1 MQPSSVISR
10 VESIGEVF
18 RLSSSTRL
26 LSLASR
32 QVCDELRAHSRIL
45 LHRSKQKAM
54 TVIDRVTSPAGRSS
68 ITKLSLAGAICYAL
82 WGFLHLQA
90 AYAVYHVGAALE
102 PGMAQGRVFQDAWN
116 LLFFGVT
123 AIVVAL
129 TLNIRNNAWG
139 YWINLGVLTLAD
151 TGLIFFILLP
161 GYMPLWPGVAGP
173 VLWVLGWIFTT
184 LAYFR
189 RLPPQRPSR
198 P

>member
-1 MQPSSVISR
+1 
-10 VESIGEVF
+10 
-18 RLSSSTRL
+18 
-26 LSLASR
+26 
-32 QVCDELRAHSRIL
+32 
-45 LHRSKQKAM
+45 M
-54 TVIDRVTSPAGRSS
+54 TVIDRVTSPAGWSP

-82 WGFLHLQA
+82 WGCLRLQA

-123 AIVVAL
+123 AIVIAL

-151 TGLIFFILLP
+151 TGLIFFILVP

-173 VLWVLGWIFTT
+173 VLWILGWIFTT
-184 LAYFR
+184 VAYFR

>member
-1 MQPSSVISR
+1 
-10 VESIGEVF
+10 
-18 RLSSSTRL
+18 
-26 LSLASR
+26 
-32 QVCDELRAHSRIL
+32 
-45 LHRSKQKAM
+45 M
-54 TVIDRVTSPAGRSS
+54 TVVDRITTPTEQSS

-82 WGFLHLQA
+82 WGCLHLQA
-90 AYAVYHVGAALE
+90 AYAVYSVGAALE

-173 VLWVLGWIFTT
+173 VLWILGWIFTT
-184 LAYFR
+184 VAYFR

>member
-1 MQPSSVISR
+1 M
-10 VESIGEVF
+10 
-18 RLSSSTRL
+18 T
-26 LSLASR
+26 
-32 QVCDELRAHSRIL
+32 
-45 LHRSKQKAM
+45 AM
-54 TVIDRVTSPAGRSS
+54 VTSPGERSS
-68 ITKLSLAGAICYAL
+68 ITKLSLAGAISYAR
-82 WGFLHLQA
+82 WGCLHLQA
-90 AYAVYHVGAALE
+90 AYAVYRVGAALE

-123 AIVVAL
+123 AIAVAL

-173 VLWVLGWIFTT
+173 ILWVLGWVFTT

-189 RLPPQRPSR
+189 QLRPQQPFRP
-198 P
+198 

>member
-1 MQPSSVISR
+1 
-10 VESIGEVF
+10 
-18 RLSSSTRL
+18 
-26 LSLASR
+26 
-32 QVCDELRAHSRIL
+32 
-45 LHRSKQKAM
+45 M
-54 TVIDRVTSPAGRSS
+54 TVIDRVTSPAGWSP
-68 ITKLSLAGAICYAL
+68 ITKLSLAGAICYAR
-82 WGFLHLQA
+82 WGCLHLQA

-123 AIVVAL
+123 AIVIAL

-151 TGLIFFILLP
+151 TGLIFFILVP

-173 VLWVLGWIFTT
+173 VLWILGWIFTT
-184 LAYFR
+184 VAYFW

>member
-1 MQPSSVISR
+1 M
-10 VESIGEVF
+10 
-18 RLSSSTRL
+18 T
-26 LSLASR
+26 
-32 QVCDELRAHSRIL
+32 
-45 LHRSKQKAM
+45 AM
-54 TVIDRVTSPAGRSS
+54 VTSPGERSS

-139 YWINLGVLTLAD
+139 YWINLD
-151 TGLIFFILLP
+151 
-161 GYMPLWPGVAGP
+161 
-173 VLWVLGWIFTT
+173 
-184 LAYFR
+184 
-189 RLPPQRPSR
+189 
-198 P
+198 